1 MFDGP
6 QPALLPIL
14 SQRTLRHYGQFDRH
28 DLAELKALNALVF
41 LESQDV
47 PRFQQMVA
55 AAGLQ
60 AQQVGS
66 YRNLASHGSGL
77 RFARVGATAGD
88 WQQAF
93 VTRNLALLMTTIVWF
108 EIVALRRRRAGCRR
122 CCSCWPWPAPRGGRW
137 PAAPAFVPPP
147 AAQPDRSPSGFAA
160 ALLPTAAPSA
170 HAAALAELADGR
182 IAAAWFAG
190 TREGAADVAVWFA
203 TLGADGWSPPQAIAT
218 RAGTAA
224 ATRAYVRKV
233 GNPVLYA
240 EGGRSPPVVRQR
252 RARRLGRQF
261 AEPCRFRRYRR
272 QLVAGDRLQTSPFFN
287 ISTLG
292 RAPPVA
298 LADGGLGL
306 PVYHEFIA
314 KHGEWLRLGADGRIV
329 DKVRMAHAV
338 RTLQP
343 AVAALDER
351 HALAIL
357 RDAGPGPG
365 RIRAATS
372 ADGGS
377 HWPAAAD
384 LPLPNPNSSVALLR
398 LHSGRLLIA
407 GNVAGNR
414 NQLLLWLSDDAGK
427 NWRLARRVESD
438 TDDLVEL
445 SYPALLQGR
454 DGRIHLAYTWRRQ
467 GIKHAVFSEAWLA
480 GGAPGTLPRSTAGS
494 PTPSSSGRWY
504 RCCRSV
510 QRATSAWRQSRS
522 RCWPES
528 PR

>member
-1 MFDGP
+1 MTLP
-6 QPALLPIL
+6 RWLPPLL
-14 SQRTLRHYGQFDRH
+14 
-28 DLAELKALNALVF
+28 F
-41 LESQDV
+41 L
-47 PRFQQMVA
+47 
-55 AAGLQ
+55 
-60 AQQVGS
+60 
-66 YRNLASHGSGL
+66 
-77 RFARVGATAGD
+77 
-88 WQQAF
+88 
-93 VTRNLALLMTTIVWF
+93 LALAGAAW
-108 EIVALRRRRAGCRR
+108 RA
-122 CCSCWPWPAPRGGRW
+122 PW

-147 AAQPDRSPSGFAA
+147 PAQPDRNPPGFAA

-190 TREGAADVAVWFA
+190 SREGAADVAVWFA

-240 EGGRSPPVVRQR
+240 EGGRLHLWFVSVALGGWAGSSLNHAVSVDTGANWSP
-252 RARRLGRQF
+252 ATK
-261 AEPCRFRRYRR
+261 
-272 QLVAGDRLQTSPFFN
+272 LQTSPFFN

-329 DKVRMAHAV
+329 DKVRMAHDV

-377 HWPAAAD
+377 HWPGAAD

-398 LHSGRLLIA
+398 LASGRLLIA
-407 GNVAGNR
+407 GNAAGNR
-414 NQLLLWLSDDAGK
+414 NQLLLWLSDNAGK

-438 TDDLVEL
+438 TDDLVEF

-480 GGAPGTLPRSTAGS
+480 GGAP
-494 PTPSSSGRWY
+494 
-504 RCCRSV
+504 
-510 QRATSAWRQSRS
+510 
-522 RCWPES
+522 
-528 PR
+528 